1 MRVRIEGQ
9 PRGAGRRFALVV
21 ARFNDFVTAKLAV
34 AAREALL
41 EHGVAEADVDEI
53 PVPGAFE
60 IPLAARV
67 AAESG
72 RYAAVVCL
80 GAVIRGGTPH
90 FEYVA
95 GECARGVSSVS
106 RDTGVPAVFGVLT
119 TDTVEQAT
127 DRAGGTL
134 GNKGRDAAL
143 AALEMAD
150 LLAGLRAGS

>member
-1 MRVRIEGQ
+1 VRIEGRT
-9 PRGAGRRFALVV
+9 RGEGRRFALVT
-21 ARFNDFVTAKLAV
+21 ARFNDFVTSRLAA

-41 EHGVAEADVDEI
+41 EHGVEEAGIDEI

-67 AAESG
+67 AAETG

-90 FEYVA
+90 FDYVA
-95 GECARGVSSVS
+95 GECARGVSLVS

-127 DRAGGTL
+127 ERAGGAL

-150 LLAGLRAGS
+150 LLADLRAEA

>member
-1 MRVRIEGQ
+1 MRIEGQ
-9 PRGAGRRFALVV
+9 PRGGGRRFALVV
-21 ARFNDFVTAKLAV
+21 ARFNDFVTSRLAR
-34 AAREALL
+34 AARDALL

-67 AAESG
+67 AAKTG
-72 RYAAVVCL
+72 GYAAVICL
-80 GAVIRGGTPH
+80 GAVIRGDTPH
-90 FEYVA
+90 FDYVA
-95 GECARGVSSVS
+95 GECARGVSLVS
-106 RDTGVPAVFGVLT
+106 ADTGVPAIFGVLT

-127 DRAGGTL
+127 DRAGGSR

-150 LLAGLRAGS
+150 LLAGLRAGA